1 MKKFRFKESY
11 SVRSIIQKI
20 SYNKLLSG
28 GLRKVF
34 LNKVWSNVIGENVS
48 QYTENIYIKDNILF
62 LKINSS
68 VLKQELS
75 YGIDKIIENFN
86 KEVGSNEIK
95 KIVFI

>member
-1 MKKFRFKESY
+1 MKKFRFKESH

>member
-1 MKKFRFKESY
+1 MKKFRFKESH

-48 QYTENIYIKDNILF
+48 QYTENIYIKDNTLF